1 MLWEGRRHGLLG
13 MPVTFSSFIGVFNY
27 ASIGNKT
34 IFKLC
39 LCTFQFSCLHFHSK
53 NMDDTASVIC
63 YRLMS
68 AVTERAESTVAIAA
82 TFYGR
87 LRVNVEGKNVL
98 LVKIS

>member
-1 MLWEGRRHGLLG
+1 
-13 MPVTFSSFIGVFNY
+13 
-27 ASIGNKT
+27 
-34 IFKLC
+34 
-39 LCTFQFSCLHFHSK
+39 
-53 NMDDTASVIC
+53 MDDTASVIC